1 MKKLILG
8 LVAVMV
14 LFGAVV
20 TFNNSHNAVK
30 PAQAAAATAQPTA
43 AAQDAA
49 PTPDVTAQPVPEV
62 KSLDYDAICALYPAD
77 TAAITLEDEVMNWDL
92 YADWLRTNGM
102 QYEEYFKQMAA
113 YYGIAADWT
122 GSMGDGAG
130 TTYAQGLL
138 RETNDTLSSFLAIQA
153 FAKEKGLSLDEEALK
168 ALEPEEMAHK
178 ILGEDATVEQLQEEL
193 ESKSHMSI
201 PAFQF
206 YSKALDLYTLLY
218 QELYGAQGEKLSED
232 EIVKTLEDMGYVS
245 AHHILFMTIDP
256 MTGKELEA
264 DVIADKL
271 KQAEDIVKEL
281 RAIEDPQARLQRFG
295 ELKTEFCEDTGKQT
309 YPDGYTYTPGTM
321 VAAFEDSARSL
332 AAYEVSDP
340 VQSNYG
346 YHIIMRLPLTGDTM
360 LFSSQGTPQNARV
373 AVAQQSITR
382 DLDAYFAAHPPV
394 YAEGLED
401 LDLTQYIEK

>member
-1 MKKLILG
+1 
-8 LVAVMV
+8 
-14 LFGAVV
+14 
-20 TFNNSHNAVK
+20 
-30 PAQAAAATAQPTA
+30 
-43 AAQDAA
+43 
-49 PTPDVTAQPVPEV
+49 
-62 KSLDYDAICALYPAD
+62 
-77 TAAITLEDEVMNWDL
+77 
-92 YADWLRTNGM
+92 
-102 QYEEYFKQMAA
+102 MA
-113 YYGIAADWT
+113 
-122 GSMGDGAG
+122 
-130 TTYAQGLL
+130 
-138 RETNDTLSSFLAIQA
+138 
-153 FAKEKGLSLDEEALK
+153 KGLGLDEEALK

-321 VAAFEDSARSL
+321 VAAFEDSAQSL